1 MTIGEKIKK
10 FRTAQKLSQKQ
21 LAAMAGMSEP
31 ALRNYE
37 LGNRHPSEEQVH
49 KIADA
54 LGLSFFALSDPDFD
68 SYHGVIHALF
78 SLEDQYHLTPKEING
93 QIYLSLDDPS
103 LKDTLRLWYDERNA
117 FNDGQ
122 TSQEEYDL
130 WRYSYPRLQAERD
143 KEKRK
148 LRYEEDKENG

>member
-54 LGLSFFALSDPDFD
+54 LGLSFFA
-68 SYHGVIHALF
+68 
-78 SLEDQYHLTPKEING
+78 
-93 QIYLSLDDPS
+93 
-103 LKDTLRLWYDERNA
+103 
-117 FNDGQ
+117 
-122 TSQEEYDL
+122 
-130 WRYSYPRLQAERD
+130 
-143 KEKRK
+143 
-148 LRYEEDKENG
+148 

>member
-21 LAAMAGMSEP
+21 LSAMAGMSEP

-37 LGNRHPSEEQVH
+37 LGNRTPSEQQIH

-117 FNDGQ
+117 FNAGQ
-122 TSQEEYDL
+122 TSEEEYNL
-130 WRYSYPRLQAERD
+130 WRYSYPRLQTERD